1 MLLVLLLAQYYFYF
15 QFLFNLKKSLLL
27 LPDRQHQLTEKNF
40 ILTAVTNFTTQQA
53 THLPQ
58 FCCTTFITIGILA
71 VKTFL
76 HFTITHK
83 LFAKITHLV
92 SGT

>member
-1 MLLVLLLAQYYFYF
+1 MLLLAQYYFYF
-15 QFLFNLKKSLLL
+15 QFLFNLKKS
-27 LPDRQHQLTEKNF
+27 
-40 ILTAVTNFTTQQA
+40 
-53 THLPQ
+53 
-58 FCCTTFITIGILA
+58 FITIGILA

-92 SGT
+92 SGS